1 MAKKIFEVLREYDL
15 LEDVLGQT
23 GDNAS
28 SNDTTLD
35 HLERLFKE
43 LRKPVLTGRHT
54 QIRCFAHILNLVVKV
69 CVLCVF
75 VSAQYS

>member
-54 QIRCFAHILNLVVKV
+54 QI
-69 CVLCVF
+69 
-75 VSAQYS
+75 